1 MKVEQRANIKFCF
14 KLGKTFPSTTARIR
28 QILLHATIFYSRSSK
43 WPWKTSATMLDDIQK
58 AVTSV
63 LKSIPLTDI
72 EKSFQTLIDRAN
84 RCIDS
89 EGMYFE

>member
-28 QILLHATIFYSRSSK
+28 IFYSRSSK

>member
-1 MKVEQRANIKFCF
+1 MRLFFVPEAQNGQRYDAV
-14 KLGKTFPSTTARIR
+14 
-28 QILLHATIFYSRSSK
+28 
-43 WPWKTSATMLDDIQK
+43 DDIQK

-72 EKSFQTLIDRAN
+72 EKSFQTLIDHAN
-84 RCIDS
+84 HCIDS